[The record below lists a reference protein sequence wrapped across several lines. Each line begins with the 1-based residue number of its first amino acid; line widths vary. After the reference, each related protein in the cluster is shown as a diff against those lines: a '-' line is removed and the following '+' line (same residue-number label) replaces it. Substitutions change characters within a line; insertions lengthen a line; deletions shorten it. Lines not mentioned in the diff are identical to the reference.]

1 MLLKNKIALITGSS
15 RGIGAATA
23 KLFAENGAAV
33 AVNYSNSIDAANYVV
48 KEIESKGGK
57 AIAVKADV
65 TDFDQVKSMVNTVNE
80 KLGAIDTL
88 VLNAGMNF
96 KMAPLLQQEWDDI
109 EKKIM
114 GEMKAFFFPVKL
126 VAPSMMENKNG
137 CIICTSS
144 GLSKHPGLGFVSHSA
159 AKAALNMMSH
169 SLAAELGQYGIR
181 VNVVAPGLTLTDAT
195 SWMPEERKQMM
206 AGLNPMKR
214 IGMPDDLAGAMLFL
228 ATDYA
233 KYING
238 GYLPVDGG
246 MTML

>member
-1 MLLKNKIALITGSS
+1 MLLKNRTALVTGSS

-23 KLFAENGAAV
+23 KLFAEHGAAV
-33 AVNYSNSIDAANYVV
+33 AVNYSNSEDAANEVV
-48 KEIESKGGK
+48 KCIQDHGGK
-57 AIAVKADV
+57 AIAVKANV
-65 TDFDQVKSMVNTVNE
+65 TDFEEVKSMIKTVTE

-96 KMAPLLQQEWDDI
+96 KIAPFLEQEWDDM

-114 GEMKAFFFPVKL
+114 GEMKALFFPIKL
-126 VAPSMMENKNG
+126 VAPSMIEKKRG

-144 GLSKHPGLGFVSHSA
+144 GLSKHPGPGFVSHSA
-159 AKAALNMMSH
+159 AKAAMNMISH
-169 SLAAELGQYGIR
+169 SLAGELGQYGIR

-195 SWMPEERKQMM
+195 SWMPEDRKNMM
-206 AGLNPMKR
+206 ANMNPMKR

-228 ATDYA
+228 ASDYA

>member
-1 MLLKNKIALITGSS
+1 MLLKNRIALITGSS

-23 KLFAENGAAV
+23 KLFAEHGAAV
-33 AVNYSNSIDAANYVV
+33 AVNYSNSADSAKEVV

-57 AIAVKADV
+57 AIAVKANV
-65 TDFDQVKSMVNTVNE
+65 TDFNEVKAMVKTVNE
-80 KLGAIDTL
+80 KLGDIDTL

-96 KMAPLLQQEWDDI
+96 KMAPLLEQEWDDM

-114 GEMKAFFFPVKL
+114 GEMKAVFFPVKL
-126 VAPSMMENKNG
+126 VAPSMVEKKRG

-144 GLSKHPGLGFVSHSA
+144 GLSKHPGQGFVSHSA
-159 AKAALNMMSH
+159 AKAALNMISH
-169 SLAAELGQYGIR
+169 SLAGELGPYGIR
-181 VNVVAPGLTLTDAT
+181 VNVIAPGLTLTDAT
-195 SWMPEERKQMM
+195 SWMPDERKQMM
-206 AGLNPMKR
+206 AGMNPMKR

-228 ATDYA
+228 ASDYA

-246 MTML
+246 MTMI